1 MGETSARLRTVG
13 IIMEEIRPQIEK
25 IHATPHK
32 AVVAVSGAGTQAVA
46 WLLGVAGASRT
57 ILEALVPYG
66 RESMNSFLG
75 FEPEQSAS
83 ARTARDMAK
92 AAFRKAKSQLE
103 DDSPSVGLAC
113 AATIATDRP
122 KRGEHRAFVAAWDQ
136 RASTLYS
143 LLLHKGLRDRAGEE
157 DLVSRLLVHALM
169 QLSDLEPEVELGLT
183 PGDTLEV
190 VRTEHPSPLA
200 QLLSGEADW
209 VVARGGSSD
218 QMESEGT
225 APGGLLPG
233 SFSPLHLGHR
243 GLAGTAKE
251 ILGTEVGFELS
262 VTNVDKPALEE
273 SVILER
279 LAQFSD
285 DETVVLSRAET
296 FFKKA
301 RLFPGRTFV
310 VGWDTAVRLV
320 APRYYSDDR
329 DTMLIALAE
338 MLAGGTRFL
347 VAGRVD
353 QGTFKTLKDVPVPQG
368 FEPLFR
374 DLPEGRFRE
383 DVSSTEIRALVR
395 D

>member
-1 MGETSARLRTVG
+1 
-13 IIMEEIRPQIEK
+13 MEDIRPHIEK

-66 RESMNSFLG
+66 RESMSAFLG
-75 FEPEQSAS
+75 SQPEQSAS
-83 ARTARDMAK
+83 AQTARDMAR
-92 AAFRKAKSQLE
+92 AAFRKAKLQLE
-103 DDSPSVGLAC
+103 DNSPPVGLAC

-122 KRGEHRAFVAAWDQ
+122 KRGEHRAFVSAWDQ
-136 RASTLYS
+136 RSNTLYS
-143 LLLHKGLRDRAGEE
+143 LRLHKGLRDRAGEE
-157 DLVSRLLVHALM
+157 EMVSRLLVHALM
-169 QLSDLEPEVELGLT
+169 LLSGLDSDVDLGLT
-183 PGDTLEV
+183 PGDSLQIE
-190 VRTEHPSPLA
+190 RTEHPSPLA

-209 VVARGGSSD
+209 VVARGGGSD
-218 QMESEGT
+218 PLEVEGT
-225 APGGLLPG
+225 APAALLPG
-233 SFSPLHLGHR
+233 SFSPVHQGHR
-243 GLAGTAKE
+243 GLAQAAKD

-262 VTNVDKPALEE
+262 VTNVDKPVLEE
-273 SVILER
+273 EEVLKR
-279 LAQFSD
+279 LAQFTD
-285 DETVVLSRAET
+285 DETVVLTRAET

-320 APRYYSDDR
+320 ASRYYGDDGGDR
-329 DTMLIALAE
+329 DAMMIALAE

-347 VAGRVD
+347 VAGRED

-368 FEPLFR
+368 FEPLFSG
-374 DLPEGRFRE
+374 LPEDQFRE
-383 DVSSTEIRALVR
+383 DISSTQLRAIQE